1 MTVELCDAAGF
12 RGSDLKI
19 FSCRVA
25 KLTGSKVVNV
35 FRDFG
40 DGWLHYA
47 AFIYLRTAQGYKT
60 GFPGQ

>member
-1 MTVELCDAAGF
+1 MTVELCNAAEFG
-12 RGSDLKI
+12 GSDPKI
-19 FSCRVA
+19 LSCRLA

-40 DGWLHYA
+40 DGWLHYG
-47 AFIYLRTAQGYKT
+47 AFIYLRTAQDYKT